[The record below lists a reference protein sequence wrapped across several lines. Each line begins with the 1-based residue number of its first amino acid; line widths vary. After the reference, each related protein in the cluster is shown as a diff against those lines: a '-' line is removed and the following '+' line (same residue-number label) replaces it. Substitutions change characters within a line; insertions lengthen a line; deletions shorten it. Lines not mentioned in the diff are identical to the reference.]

1 MKNLLHNIQ
10 ILAMLALTMIG
21 IQSCSDELHDVGDVQ
36 VSFTATL
43 PTDTR
48 TRSFGKAEQVN
59 TLVVGIFKK
68 GVADVHTN
76 SGGSWNYY
84 ES

>member
-43 PTDTR
+43 PTGHPYPFIR
-48 TRSFGKAEQVN
+48 
-59 TLVVGIFKK
+59 
-68 GVADVHTN
+68 
-76 SGGSWNYY
+76 
-84 ES
+84 